1 MPTYK
6 GPQSSGAKHGSSDSG
21 NAFAA
26 DNKVTITANLTTADE
41 VILMDIPA
49 GTRLHGFKYR
59 NGDLDTGT
67 TLAFNLG
74 YRSTHPEAK
83 LVAAPTFFLSA
94 STAGQAAQAG
104 WVDLAFDPITFNE
117 PVQIV
122 LKPTVSATGLS
133 GTPAI
138 NAIAEGQVVGVA

>member
-6 GPQSSGAKHGSSDSG
+6 GPQAAGAKHGSSESG

-26 DNKVTITANLTTADE
+26 DNKVVINANLTTADD

-49 GTRLHGFKYR
+49 GTRLHGLKYR

-67 TLAFNLG
+67 TLQVNLG

-83 LVAAPTFFLSA
+83 LAAAPTYFLAA
-94 STAGQAAQAG
+94 STALQAAQAG
-104 WVDLAFDPITFNE
+104 WVDLAFEPITFNE
-117 PVQIV
+117 PVQIL
-122 LKPTVSATGLS
+122 LKPSANGTGLS

-138 NAIAEGQVVGVA
+138 WAVAEGQVVGVA